1 MLRKILILLSLVLVF
16 ASVAS
21 AQDRTLSPV
30 APSKG
35 QWAYALEDSL
45 PLYEAPNAKADVE
58 YVEPPE
64 EWLKV
69 ISSVRDD
76 EDNLWCKVKIGKS
89 SGWLAQNGILFKGGP
104 KSKTASDLYS
114 AYEKK
119 MKKANKTPE
128 LFASEDPSECKE
140 FLGFNPLG
148 MTETSIQKRLGKP
161 TARYTDYFEPQF
173 TTLAYEFP
181 NKDMTFDVCMENGK
195 VYTIRLNNGRVGT
208 ISLN

>member
-1 MLRKILILLSLVLVF
+1 MKRILLLLSLVSAF
-16 ASVAS
+16 ASVAT

-35 QWAYALEDSL
+35 QWVFALEDSL
-45 PLYEAPNAKADVE
+45 PLYKAPDEKADVE
-58 YVEPPE
+58 YVELPE

-69 ISSVRDD
+69 LSTTRDN
-76 EDNLWCKVKIGKS
+76 ENNLWCKVKIGKS
-89 SGWLAQNGILFKGGP
+89 SGWLAQNGILFKIGP
-104 KSKTASDLYS
+104 KSKTASDLYN

-119 MKKANKTPE
+119 MKKAKKSPE
-128 LFASEDPSECKE
+128 LFVSEDPSECKE

-148 MTETSIQKRLGKP
+148 MNETSIQKRLGKP

-173 TTLAYEFP
+173 TTLAYELP
-181 NKDMTFDVCMENGK
+181 NKNMTFDVCMENGR

>member
-1 MLRKILILLSLVLVF
+1 MSRKILILLSLVLIFVP
-16 ASVAS
+16 AAY
-21 AQDRTLSPV
+21 AQDRTFSPV

-35 QWAYALEDSL
+35 QWVFALEDSL
-45 PLYEAPNAKADVE
+45 PLYKSPNAKADVE
-58 YVEPPE
+58 YIEPPE
-64 EWLKV
+64 DWLKV
-69 ISSVRDD
+69 LSTARDD
-76 EDNLWCKVKIGKS
+76 EDNLWCKVKIGKN

-104 KSKTASDLYS
+104 KSKTASDLYN

-128 LFASEDPSECKE
+128 LFSSEDPSECKE

-173 TTLAYEFP
+173 TTLAYELP
-181 NKDMTFDVCMENGK
+181 NKKMIFNVCMENGK
-195 VYTIRLNNGRVGT
+195 VYTIRLENGRVGT

>member
-1 MLRKILILLSLVLVF
+1 MLKKILILLSLVFIFVSSSF
-16 ASVAS
+16 
-21 AQDRTLSPV
+21 AQDRTFSPV

-35 QWAYALEDSL
+35 QWAFALEDSL
-45 PLYEAPNAKADVE
+45 PLYNAPDSKADVE
-58 YVEPPE
+58 YIELPE

-69 ISSVRDD
+69 LSTARDVD
-76 EDNLWCKVKIGKS
+76 GSLWCKVKIGKN
-89 SGWLAQNGILFKGGP
+89 SGWLAQNGVLFKGGP

-119 MKKANKTPE
+119 MKKANKAPE

-148 MTETSIQKRLGKP
+148 MNETSIQKRLGQP

-173 TTLAYEFP
+173 TTLTYEFP
-181 NKDMTFDVCMENGK
+181 HKNMTFNVCMENGK
-195 VYTIRLNNGRVGT
+195 VYTIRLDSGRVGT